1 MTHLF
6 SHAIRGLC
14 AGALLSVGLAGAALA
29 DKVTV
34 NLGYAASET
43 SPYAILAG
51 KFEELVEKYTEGS
64 VDIKVRCCTQLA
76 TEDEAFKAMQLGTV
90 DMFIITGNNISPH
103 FPLTDA
109 FVLPYIFQSKD
120 HAYAVLDGDIGAS
133 FSEKLLEATGVHLL
147 AYGFVGDRDFYNTV
161 RKVETPEDMKGL
173 KIRVPKNEV
182 MIDTFTEFGAS
193 PIPLAWAETPPA
205 LQTGAIDG
213 ADNGTAFIK
222 SQKFYEIAKHLTILE
237 HFNYFSP
244 LLASDRVMNK
254 FDDAQRAAVKRAA
267 KEAGAYHRETM
278 SAQIADVR
286 RFLGEEGGMTV
297 TYPDKTP
304 FIEAAQRIQ
313 DKYAEERGEE
323 FTAFVEAVRNAAN

>member
-1 MTHLF
+1 MTQLF
-6 SHAIRGLC
+6 SHAIKGLC
-14 AGALLSVGLAGAALA
+14 AGALLSVGLASAAAA

-43 SPYAILAG
+43 SPYAILAD
-51 KFEELVEKYTEGS
+51 KFEELVEQYTDGS

-147 AYGFVGDRDFYNTV
+147 AYGFVGDRDFYNTI
-161 RKVETPEDMKGL
+161 RKVETPADMEGL

-213 ADNGTAFIK
+213 ADNGTTFIK

-254 FDDAQRAAVKRAA
+254 FDDAQRAAVLRAA

-278 SAQIADVR
+278 NAQIAEVR
-286 RFLGEEGGMTV
+286 RFLGDEGGMTV

-304 FIEAAQRIQ
+304 FIEAAKRIQ
-313 DKYAEERGEE
+313 DKYAEERGPE
-323 FTAFVEAVRNAAN
+323 FTAFVKAVRNAAN